1 MVGDRGLD
9 SYKTIFFGGIL
20 GFFDVWTSDII
31 VMNYNKWVL
40 NFKNKHVCF

>member
-20 GFFDVWTSDII
+20 GFFDVTSDII
-31 VMNYNKWVL
+31 VMNYNK
-40 NFKNKHVCF
+40 